1 MEKTSTKED
10 NVARR
15 KGSQQKLFL
24 IHVFATTAVVLQVY
38 SRTLI

>member
-15 KGSQQKLFL
+15 KGSQRKLFL